1 MTALLEAIREV
12 ERHVHRDGWENVPRL
27 YALVETDELL
37 EREPQMAADLGL
49 TGSPDSAGGLSAIEQ
64 EELPEYASLEELLA
78 GIAWPPEVKGTALV
92 VERIVLP
99 GEAESALPADQAEA
113 LRVVGGHPDRQ
124 EMRLAV
130 GVLRDGARAC
140 VVRLRDHP
148 QEDDVLVGPDI
159 APGLAEALAATLQD

>member
-12 ERHVHRDGWENVPRL
+12 ERHVHRDGWQNTPRL
-27 YALVETDELL
+27 YALVETDQLL
-37 EREPQMAADLGL
+37 EREPQMAEDLGL
-49 TGSPDSAGGLSAIEQ
+49 TGSSESAGGLSAIEQ

-78 GIAWPPEVKGTALV
+78 GIAWPEEVHGTALV
-92 VERIVLP
+92 VERLILP
-99 GEAESALPADQAEA
+99 PSAESALPDDSAEA
-113 LRVVGGHPDRQ
+113 LRVLGGHPERQ
-124 EMRLAV
+124 EIRLAV
-130 GVLRDGARAC
+130 GVLRNGARAC